1 MLQKVIGLGRGFLML
16 FVVAVTGA
24 SGAIYARRLLEELK
38 RAGHDTFLL
47 VSDEAKNVMK
57 HENENLEKLM
67 ELATRTYSQRDI
79 DSPASSGS
87 VRTDGMVL
95 VPCSMK
101 TVSCIAHGFA
111 DNAITRAADVTLKER
126 RTLILVPREAPLSII
141 HLRNLLC
148 VAEAGAV
155 VLPAMPAF
163 YTKPRSI
170 DDMVNFIVGRILD
183 LLNVHHNLFSRWGE
197 ST

>member
-1 MLQKVIGLGRGFLML
+1 ML

-38 RAGHDTFLL
+38 RAHHETLL
-47 VSDEAKNVMK
+47 IVSEEAKNVMK
-57 HENENLEKLM
+57 HENEDFSKFV
-67 ELATRTYSQRDI
+67 ELATQTFSEQDI

-87 VRTDGMVL
+87 VKTGGMVV
-95 VPCSMK
+95 VPCSMR
-101 TVSCIAHGFA
+101 TVSCIGHGMA

-126 RTLILVPREAPLSII
+126 RLLILVPRETPLSMI
-141 HLRNLLC
+141 HLRNLLR

-163 YTKPRSI
+163 YAKPRSI

-183 LLNVHHNLFSRWGE
+183 LLNVPHNLFPRWAE